1 MFDHNHDG
9 EVSFKELMS
18 TLSLTTRGS
27 IRDKLE
33 WVFDIYDVDGNGYIT
48 LEEISDVVKSMQD
61 AKKADN
67 EAGKKGYLSTTKVA
81 AVFMAADND
90 NDGYLTVDEFIE
102 AVNELPELIQIL

>member
-1 MFDHNHDG
+1 MY
-9 EVSFKELMS
+9 S
-18 TLSLTTRGS
+18 GS

-48 LEEISDVVKSMQD
+48 LEEISDVVKSMQE
-61 AKKADN
+61 AKKSDDG
-67 EAGKKGYLSTTKVA
+67 EVKKGYLSTTKVA

-102 AVNELPELIQIL
+102 CVEELPELIHILNSE